1 MKREEYEQELRD
13 SMSMAS
19 AYSAARTGY
28 EMQYN
33 ELGLLN
39 QELTEYYYIELE
51 NYRKKVMD
59 ANVQTAGEWDS
70 DVKDSYDIEVIED
83 LSAVV
88 FAAYDSVIVKMQED
102 LVAKME
108 KISGKIEECG
118 ENIKAELRFQMD
130 NIIENAIGWRK

>member
-1 MKREEYEQELRD
+1 
-13 SMSMAS
+13 
-19 AYSAARTGY
+19 
-28 EMQYN
+28 
-33 ELGLLN
+33 
-39 QELTEYYYIELE
+39 
-51 NYRKKVMD
+51 MD

-108 KISGKIEECG
+108 EISGKIEECG